1 MCVRKK
7 WEYGRAFAQN
17 HFLQS
22 YKNVSLKPLFVRQ
35 SYGSAAPSAVQ
46 YACKPRKGATEMKK
60 IKKASWLD
68 KIDSII
74 RSDSS
79 LTELMLGASV
89 LYGVSDPCGAVYSA
103 CAAMCGSKY
112 CKEK

>member
-1 MCVRKK
+1 MGAWQSICAKS
-7 WEYGRAFAQN
+7 F
-17 HFLQS
+17 FLQS

-35 SYGSAAPSAVQ
+35 SYGSAAPFAVQ

-89 LYGVSDPCGAVYSA
+89 LYGVSDPCGAGYSA
-103 CAAMCGSKY
+103 CAAICGSKH

>member
-1 MCVRKK
+1 M
-7 WEYGRAFAQN
+7 
-17 HFLQS
+17 
-22 YKNVSLKPLFVRQ
+22 
-35 SYGSAAPSAVQ
+35 
-46 YACKPRKGATEMKK
+46 
-60 IKKASWLD
+60 KKASWLD

-89 LYGVSDPCGAVYSA
+89 LYGVSDPCGAGYSA
-103 CAAMCGSKY
+103 CAVICGSKH